1 MDMEDKHDEIVIY
14 QSEDGLI
21 KVDVLF
27 ENETVWL
34 TMDQMC
40 LLFGKAKSTIS
51 EHIKHVFEE
60 GELEQNSVV
69 RFFRTTVSDGKI
81 YNVSYFNLDVIISV
95 GYRVKSHQG
104 KKYKMSTVW

>member
-1 MDMEDKHDEIVIY
+1 MEDKHDEIVIY
-14 QSEDGLI
+14 QSEDRLI

-51 EHIKHVFEE
+51 EHIKHIFEE

-69 RFFRTTVSDGKI
+69 RFFRTTAAAGAQEHI
-81 YNVSYFNLDVIISV
+81 QALQLN
-95 GYRVKSHQG
+95 
-104 KKYKMSTVW
+104 